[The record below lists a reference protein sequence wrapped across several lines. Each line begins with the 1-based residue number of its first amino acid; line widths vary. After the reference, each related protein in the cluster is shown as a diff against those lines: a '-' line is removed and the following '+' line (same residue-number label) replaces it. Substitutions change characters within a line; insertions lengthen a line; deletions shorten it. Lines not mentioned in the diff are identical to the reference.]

1 MRVYG
6 TICLSENNRILLVR
20 GALTG
25 KWSFPKGHLKFGELG
40 QECALR
46 ELREETGISLEH
58 GTYFKV
64 IELFKQ
70 NEYFCYR
77 IPEVEPCPEDTG
89 EICDAGWFS
98 LEEMTQMEC
107 NADIKRFMRDRY
119 RF

>member
-6 TICLSENNRILLVR
+6 TICISENNRILLVR

-25 KWSFPKGHLKFGELG
+25 KWSFPKGHLKSGELG

-46 ELREETGISLEH
+46 ELREETGIRLPLQ
-58 GTYFKV
+58 TYFKV

-77 IPEVEPCPEDTG
+77 IPEMEPCPEDMH

-98 LEEMTQMEC
+98 VNEMSEMDI
-107 NADIKRFMRDRY
+107 NADIKRFLRDRH
-119 RF
+119 RL

>member
-6 TICLSENNRILLVR
+6 TICISEYNRILLVR

-25 KWSFPKGHLKFGELG
+25 KWSFPKGHLKSGELG

-46 ELREETGISLEH
+46 ELREETGIQLQTQS
-58 GTYFKV
+58 YFRV

-77 IPEVEPCPEDTG
+77 IPEVEPSPEDTC

-98 LEEMTQMEC
+98 LEEMGQMDI
-107 NADIKRFMRDRY
+107 NADIKRFLRDRH
-119 RF
+119 RI